1 MIGPIDNMRYI
12 DVSEGSKR
20 ASRSP
25 DTQTDEA
32 CPPAAQTLIA
42 VAPMMERT
50 DRHFRYFLRLLAP
63 DIRLYTEMLT
73 ADAVLRGDQDKLLAF
88 HPREHPLALQ
98 LGGNEPDTLARAAS
112 IAADRGF
119 DEINLNIGCPSD
131 RVQSGR
137 FGACLMMEPER
148 VGACVAAIRAAVDLP
163 VSVKT
168 RIGVDEHDD
177 FDFLKSFVET
187 VADAGCG
194 MFIIHARK
202 AILGGL
208 SPKQNLNIPPLRYP
222 LVYRLKDRFP
232 NLRIVINGGIRDGKA
247 VTGHLDKVDGVMI
260 GREAYRN
267 PYWLTQLQV
276 EYLNPAVGR
285 DWAAPERAAIVE
297 EMACYAAS
305 EQQRG
310 TRLQH
315 ITRHLLGLYHERPGA
330 RAWRRYLTEQA
341 GMPGSESNL
350 LRNSLQFVS
359 GQAA

>member
-1 MIGPIDNMRYI
+1 MDC
-12 DVSEGSKR
+12 
-20 ASRSP
+20 SRIS
-25 DTQTDEA
+25 
-32 CPPAAQTLIA
+32 
-42 VAPMMERT
+42 VAPMMDRT

-73 ADAVLRGDQDKLLAF
+73 AEAVVRGDQDKLLAY

-98 LGGNEPDTLARAAS
+98 LGGNQPATLARAAVC
-112 IAADRGF
+112 AAERGF

-131 RVQSGR
+131 RVRSGR

-177 FDFLKSFVET
+177 FDFLESFVQQ
-187 VADAGCG
+187 VAAAGCG
-194 MFIIHARK
+194 MFIVHARK

-208 SPKQNLNIPPLRYP
+208 SPKQNLTVPPLRYP
-222 LVYRLKDRFP
+222 LVYRLKNRFP
-232 NLRIVINGGIRDGKA
+232 HLRIVINGGIRDGEA
-247 VTGHLDKVDGVMI
+247 VARHLDKVDGVMI

-276 EYLNPAVGR
+276 EHLNSAVGR
-285 DWAAPERAAIVE
+285 DWSPPERHAIIE

-305 EQQRG
+305 EQQQG
-310 TRLQH
+310 TRLRH

-330 RAWRRYLTEQA
+330 RAWRRYLSEQTR
-341 GMPGSESNL
+341 MPGSESNL
-350 LRNSLQFVS
+350 LRDSLRFVS
-359 GQAA
+359 AQQD

>member
-1 MIGPIDNMRYI
+1 MRHV
-12 DVSEGSKR
+12 DVSDGSKV
-20 ASRSP
+20 ASRRP
-25 DTQTDEA
+25 EAQTGGA
-32 CPPAAQTLIA
+32 CPPAAETLIA

-73 ADAVLRGDQDKLLAF
+73 AEAVLRGDQDKLLAF

-98 LGGNEPDTLARAAS
+98 LGGNQPTTLARAAS

-177 FDFLKSFVET
+177 FDFLASFVET

-194 MFIIHARK
+194 MFIVHARK

-208 SPKQNLNIPPLRYP
+208 SPKQNLTVPPLRYS
-222 LVYRLKDRFP
+222 LVYRLKNRFP
-232 NLRIVINGGIRDGKA
+232 HLRIVINGGIRDGAA
-247 VTGHLDKVDGVMI
+247 VARHLDKVDGVMI

-276 EYLNPAVGR
+276 EHLNSAVGR
-285 DWAAPERAAIVE
+285 DWSPPERHTIIE

-305 EQQRG
+305 ELQQG

-315 ITRHLLGLYHERPGA
+315 ITRHLLGLYHECPGA

-341 GMPGSESNL
+341 RMPGSESKL
-350 LRNSLQFVS
+350 LRESLQLVS
-359 GQAA
+359 RQAA

>member
-1 MIGPIDNMRYI
+1 
-12 DVSEGSKR
+12 
-20 ASRSP
+20 
-25 DTQTDEA
+25 
-32 CPPAAQTLIA
+32 
-42 VAPMMERT
+42 MMERT

-63 DIRLYTEMLT
+63 DVHLYTEMLT
-73 ADAVLRGDQDKLLAF
+73 AEAVVNGDQDKLLAF

-98 LGGNEPDTLARAAS
+98 LGGNQPATLARAAS

-131 RVQSGR
+131 RVRSGR

-148 VGACVAAIRAAVDLP
+148 VGACIAAIRSAVDLP

-177 FDFLKSFVET
+177 FDFLVSFVET

-194 MFIIHARK
+194 MFIVHARK

-232 NLRIVINGGIRDGKA
+232 HLRIVINGGIRDGEA
-247 VTGHLDKVDGVMI
+247 VARHLDKVDGVMI

-276 EYLNPAVGR
+276 EHLNPAIGR
-285 DWAAPERAAIVE
+285 DWIPPERAAIVE
-297 EMACYAAS
+297 DMVRYAAI
-305 EQQRG
+305 EVQQG
-310 TRLQH
+310 TRLHH
-315 ITRHLLGLYHERPGA
+315 ITRHLLGLYHECPGA

-341 GMPGSESNL
+341 GRTGSGSHL

-359 GQAA
+359 GPQT

>member
-1 MIGPIDNMRYI
+1 M
-12 DVSEGSKR
+12 
-20 ASRSP
+20 
-25 DTQTDEA
+25 
-32 CPPAAQTLIA
+32 AQTLIA

-98 LGGNEPDTLARAAS
+98 LGGNQPATLARAALC
-112 IAADRGF
+112 AAERGF

-177 FDFLKSFVET
+177 FGFLESFVKA

-194 MFIIHARK
+194 MFIVHARK
-202 AILGGL
+202 AILRGL
-208 SPKQNLNIPPLRYP
+208 SPKQNLNVPPLRYP

-232 NLRIVINGGIRDGKA
+232 DLHIVINGGIRDGEA
-247 VTGHLDKVDGVMI
+247 VSAHLDKVDGVMI

-276 EYLNPAVGR
+276 EHLNSAVGR
-285 DWAAPERAAIVE
+285 DWALPERHAILE
-297 EMACYAAS
+297 EMACYSAS

-310 TRLQH
+310 TQLRH

-330 RAWRRYLTEQA
+330 RAWRRFLTERT
-341 GMPGSESNL
+341 GIPGSDSHL
-350 LRNSLQFVS
+350 LRESLRFVS
-359 GQAA
+359 GRQD

>member
-1 MIGPIDNMRYI
+1 
-12 DVSEGSKR
+12 
-20 ASRSP
+20 
-25 DTQTDEA
+25 
-32 CPPAAQTLIA
+32 
-42 VAPMMERT
+42 MMERT

-98 LGGNEPDTLARAAS
+98 LGGNEPATLARAAS

-177 FDFLKSFVET
+177 FDFLESFVET
-187 VADAGCG
+187 VAEAGCG
-194 MFIIHARK
+194 MFIVHARK

-208 SPKQNLNIPPLRYP
+208 SPKQNLNVPPIRYP
-222 LVYRLKDRFP
+222 VVYRLKDRFP
-232 NLRIVINGGIRDGKA
+232 DLRIVINGGIRDGEA
-247 VTGHLDKVDGVMI
+247 VARHLDKVDGVMI

-276 EYLNPAVGR
+276 EHLNPEVGR
-285 DWAAPERAAIVE
+285 DWAAPERHAIVE
-297 EMACYAAS
+297 EMAGYAAS

-330 RAWRRYLTEQA
+330 RAWRRYLTEQP
-341 GMPGSESNL
+341 GMPGSEPHL

-359 GQAA
+359 GPQT